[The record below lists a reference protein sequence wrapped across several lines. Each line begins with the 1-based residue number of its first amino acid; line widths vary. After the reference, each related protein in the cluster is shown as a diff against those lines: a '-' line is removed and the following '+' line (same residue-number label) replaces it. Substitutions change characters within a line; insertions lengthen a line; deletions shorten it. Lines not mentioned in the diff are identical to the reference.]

1 MTTKGKVIDT
11 ILMLVFALL
20 SNCCYLLG
28 GNYRMLR
35 FLWIPALIIMII
47 AGRIG
52 YDIPKGHLRRLNNG
66 TSCLVIFYVVL
77 VISLIWHVV
86 MGIVNGFVT
95 WDMLYSCLWCYGCE
109 LIIFWAGIITV
120 YLNSVQLGLSHRL
133 LGLLMGMIPIL
144 NLVTLVRIISVSSYE
159 IELESAKIR
168 LNEQRANEQ
177 ICRTKYPI
185 LMVHGVFFRDFQHLN
200 YWGRIPKEL
209 EKNGAKIY
217 YGNHSSALSVE
228 KSALEL
234 KKRVLE
240 IIDETGAE
248 KINIIAHSKG
258 GLDSRAM
265 IDLGM
270 SSYIASLTT
279 INTPHRGC
287 EFVDYLLNK
296 APTGLKEKLAGAYNF
311 GAAKLGDNNP
321 DFLEA
326 VNDLTATACKAF
338 NSNHTP
344 KIEGVYCQSF
354 GSVMRGMRGGRFP
367 LNVAY
372 PMVKHFDGEDDGLV
386 STGSFEFGENFW
398 LLRNKYRRGISHA
411 DVIDLNREN
420 IRGFDVRE
428 FYVKIVSDLKNRG
441 F

>member
-1 MTTKGKVIDT
+1 MTTKGRVTDLV
-11 ILMLVFALL
+11 LMLIFALI
-20 SNCCYLLG
+20 SNCCYLLNN
-28 GNYRMLR
+28 NYRLLR
-35 FLWIPALIIMII
+35 ILWIPAILIMIL
-47 AGRIG
+47 AGRVG
-52 YDIPKGHLRRLNNG
+52 YNIPKGYLRRLNNG
-66 TSCLVIFYVVL
+66 TSCLQIFYGVL
-77 VISLIWHVV
+77 AISLIWHIT
-86 MGIVNGFVT
+86 MGVINGFAT
-95 WDMLYSCLWCYGCE
+95 WEMLYSCLWCYSCE
-109 LIIFWAGIITV
+109 LIIFWAGILTV
-120 YLNSVQLGLSHRL
+120 YFNSIQLGLSHRL
-133 LGLLMGMIPIL
+133 LGLLMGMIPVL
-144 NLVTLVRIISVSSYE
+144 NLITLIRIIRVSTYE
-159 IELESAKIR
+159 VTLESAKIN
-168 LNEQRANEQ
+168 LNEQRKDEQ
-177 ICRTKYPI
+177 VCRTKYPI

-209 EKNGAKIY
+209 EKNGARIF
-217 YGNHSSALSVE
+217 YGNHSSALSIE

-248 KINIIAHSKG
+248 KVNIIAHSKG

-265 IDLGM
+265 IDLDM
-270 SSYIASLTT
+270 APYIASLTT

-287 EFVDYLLNK
+287 EFVDYLLHK

-311 GAAKLGDNNP
+311 GASKLGDVNP

-326 VNDLTATACKAF
+326 VNDLTATSCKAF
-338 NSNHTP
+338 NSIHSP
-344 KIEGVYCQSF
+344 KIEGIYCQSV
-354 GSVMRGMRGGRFP
+354 GSVMRGIRGGRFP

-386 STGSFEFGENFW
+386 SIKSFEFGDNYK

-428 FYVKIVSDLKNRG
+428 FYVGIVSDLKNRG
-441 F
+441 Y